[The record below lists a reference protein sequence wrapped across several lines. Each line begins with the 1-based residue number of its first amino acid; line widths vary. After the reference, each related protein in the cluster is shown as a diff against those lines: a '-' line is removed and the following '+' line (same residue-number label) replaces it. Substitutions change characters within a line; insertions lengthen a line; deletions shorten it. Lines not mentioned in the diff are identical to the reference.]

1 MIDMIIISLFSI
13 CAILQIAYW
22 LILFSRL
29 AFFKEKENSSDNL
42 PQVSIVICAYNEANN
57 LKKYLP
63 EILEQDY
70 PSFEVLVVND
80 DSNDG
85 SSEILEDFKQQ
96 YPHLSILSLSYPNGK
111 KNIGKKN
118 ALSEGIKKAKHEILL
133 LTDAD
138 CHPQSNQ
145 WTKKMIYT
153 LSDSTSIGLGYGPYE
168 KKKGLLNAFVRFET
182 VYTAIQYMSFSLWG
196 IPYMGVGRNMIYKK
210 ELFFQVGGFEQ
221 HSHIASGDDDLFIN
235 AVANKNNTAI
245 VINEQSQMYSAPK
258 ETWYAYF
265 KQKSRHVTTGRH
277 YKWIHKI
284 LLGLLSLSHFGIY
297 FFALLSIIFG
307 SSTFF
312 VLSSLLVI
320 ISLKSIVFAL
330 IAKKLKEGSLIP
342 LIPLLDVIYV
352 LYYILLAP
360 ALMWGKT
367 AEWK

>member
-1 MIDMIIISLFSI
+1 VIDTIIISLFGI

-29 AFFKEKENSSDNL
+29 AFFKERAKPFGDL
-42 PQVSIVICAYNEANN
+42 PPISIVICAYNEANN

-63 EILEQDY
+63 EILQQDY

-80 DSNDG
+80 DSNDN
-85 SSEILEDFKQQ
+85 SSEVLEGFKQQ
-96 YPHLSILSLSYPNGK
+96 YSHLSILSLSYPNGK

-118 ALSEGIKKAKHEILL
+118 ALSEGIKKAKYDTLL

-138 CHPQSNQ
+138 CYPQSNQ
-145 WTKKMIYT
+145 WAKKMVYT

-168 KKKGLLNAFVRFET
+168 EKQGLLNAFVRFET

-235 AVANKNNTAI
+235 AVANKKNTTI
-245 VINEQSQMYSAPK
+245 VINEQSQMYSDPK

-265 KQKSRHVTTGRH
+265 KQKSRHVTTGIH
-277 YKWIHKI
+277 YKWVHKI

-297 FFALLSIIFG
+297 FFTLLSIVFG

-312 VLSSLLVI
+312 VISSLLVI
-320 ISLKSIVFAL
+320 SSLKSIIFGL
-330 IAKKLKEGSLIP
+330 IAKKLNEGSLIP

-360 ALMWGKT
+360 SLMWGKT